1 MKTVGVIAN
10 CRKAMAPAVLQRLHR
25 KAIALGMSVLAD
37 EPTARLMEADS
48 VAAFPELAHRSDVLM
63 VLGGDGTMLRVVR
76 EMGDSDR
83 PVIGVNIG
91 SLGFMTSV
99 TQESLEAALECLAA
113 DRFTA
118 SARTVAACAVLRG
131 GCEVAS
137 GRALNEAA
145 IGRGPSPRMVTLNV
159 AVNGDRVTSYSCD
172 GLIVST
178 PTGSTG
184 HSLSAGGP
192 ILPPDTKAFV
202 LSVICPHTLSSRPL
216 VVPDDAEI
224 TIDVEECGGAL
235 GLTLDGQ
242 VEIPLQ
248 LGDRVRVSRSAR
260 PVRLLHLPG
269 YSYFDV
275 LRRKLGW
282 RGSSASRTGKE
293 ER

>member
-10 CRKAMAPAVLQRLHR
+10 CRKAMAPAVLQRLQR
-25 KAIALGMSVLAD
+25 KAAALGMCVLAD
-37 EPTARLMEADS
+37 EATARLMES
-48 VAAFPELAHRSDVLM
+48 GSAATFPELAQRSEALM

-76 EMGDSDR
+76 EMGESDR

-99 TQESLEAALECLAA
+99 TQESLEEALECLAA
-113 DRFTA
+113 DRYTA
-118 SARTVAACAVLRG
+118 SVRTVADCSVLRG
-131 GCEVAS
+131 GQDAGS
-137 GRALNEAA
+137 GRALNEAV
-145 IGRGPSPRMVTLNV
+145 IGRGPSPRMVTLEV
-159 AVNGDRVTSYSCD
+159 AVNGDRVTSYACD

-192 ILPPDTKAFV
+192 ILPPDTRAFV

-224 TIDVEECGGAL
+224 TIDVEECDGPL

-242 VEIPLQ
+242 MEHPLQ
-248 LGDRVRVSRSAR
+248 LGDRLRVRRSAR

-282 RGSSASRTGKE
+282 RGSSANQTGKP
-293 ER
+293 